1 MSDLEKENENLKRE
15 NEDLKKEIEE
25 LKKEIE
31 ELKKRLDSRERPRE
45 DFRLAPPLQINRL
58 KDYWEWMKEI
68 EEEMR

>member
-1 MSDLEKENENLKRE
+1 MSDLEKAVEELKKE
-15 NEDLKKEIEE
+15 NED

-45 DFRLAPPLQINRL
+45 DFRSGPPLQINRL